1 MGAVIFFKTEDVQR
15 TTDFYTSIL
24 GFSSWLTQP
33 NIEILKY
40 DNLLLGIQ
48 LAESISPAPLL
59 GLFVNSKEEVDRF
72 YSRLN
77 DLAENA
83 PAINSV
89 YDIYGFFAKDIDGR
103 RIEVFTYLIET
114 PDI

>member
-15 TTDFYTSIL
+15 TIDFYTSVL
-24 GFSSWLTQP
+24 GFSSWLTQH

-48 LAESISPAPLL
+48 LAESTSPAPLL
-59 GLFVNSKEEVDRF
+59 GLFVNSKEEVDRL

-77 DLAENA
+77 DLTEDV